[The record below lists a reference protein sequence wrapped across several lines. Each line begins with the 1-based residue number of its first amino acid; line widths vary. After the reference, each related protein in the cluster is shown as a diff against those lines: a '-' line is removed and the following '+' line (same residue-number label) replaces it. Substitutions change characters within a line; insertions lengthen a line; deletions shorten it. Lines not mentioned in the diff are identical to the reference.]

1 MALLQGD
8 DGAKSGIVP
17 NVPFGVWGDS
27 GNGGNG
33 VLGTSNNYTAVAGKT
48 SSGSNLAAGVYGEG
62 PTVGV
67 AGFVTHANTAPIGSV
82 GVYGSG
88 SNNRNLGAIGVQGVS
103 DTYFGVW
110 GSGGN
115 AGVVAFNP
123 NNDHAAYLASDCC
136 AAWFTGDVVITGT
149 LSKGHNKFQ
158 IDHPLD
164 PANKYLSHS
173 AVESPEM
180 KNVYDGIAVLDANGE
195 TVVELPEWFEPLNTD
210 FRYQL
215 TPIGSPGPNLFI
227 AEEISNNRF
236 KIAGGTP
243 TMKVSWQVTGIRQDG
258 WAKAHPMQVEEE
270 KSVEEKGHYLHPELQ
285 GAPKEKSIE
294 HVLHPHRTQQVP

>member
-1 MALLQGD
+1 MASLQGD

-48 SSGSNLAAGVYGEG
+48 GSGSNLAAGVYGEG
-62 PTVGV
+62 PIVGV
-67 AGFVTHANTAPIGSV
+67 AGFVTHATTVPAESV

-88 SNNRNLGAIGVQGVS
+88 SNNSNLGAIGVLGVS

-123 NNDHAAYLASDCC
+123 HNDHAAYLASDCC
-136 AAWFTGDVVITGT
+136 AAWFTGDVVVTGT
-149 LSKGHNKFQ
+149 LSKGHNK
-158 IDHPLD
+158 
-164 PANKYLSHS
+164 
-173 AVESPEM
+173 
-180 KNVYDGIAVLDANGE
+180 
-195 TVVELPEWFEPLNTD
+195 

-215 TPIGSPGPNLFI
+215 TPIGSPGPNLYI

-236 KIAGGTP
+236 KIAGGAS
-243 TMKVSWQVTGIRQDG
+243 TMKVSWQVTGIRQDA

-270 KSVEEKGHYLHPELQ
+270 KSVEERGHYLHPELQ

-294 HVLHPHRTQQVP
+294 HILHPRRTQQIP